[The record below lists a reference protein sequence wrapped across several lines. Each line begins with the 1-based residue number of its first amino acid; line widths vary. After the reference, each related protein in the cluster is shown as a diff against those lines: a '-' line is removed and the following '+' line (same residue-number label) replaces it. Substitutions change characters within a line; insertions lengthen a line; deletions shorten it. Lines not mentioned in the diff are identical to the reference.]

1 MELVK
6 ALKNLSKNYEE
17 IRQADDTTSNPV
29 AKKAFRK
36 IEALIKEGVDKEF
49 ISDLK
54 IQMRLGI
61 GRLTSTPIV
70 YLMKKDS
77 DIKPMKGIYVAV
89 ILDNEEEYNLRV
101 CLTQGRYDVNRQIK
115 EENSG
120 KSKVKVKKQ
129 VDIELAARAHP
140 IAEMHTSYF
149 KVRGFYTANID
160 HVKPTVIAEKRFIIK
175 SINSDDVIYD
185 TVNELLDVYLN
196 NILKNDSEKFYD
208 DSYVNRLVLSRN
220 GQNEFRKKLF
230 EKYGMECLVT
240 GYKNVAALEA
250 SHIIPHSSSLD
261 YSHENGL
268 LLRADIHSLYDKNLI
283 GIREDGVVFFT
294 TEALCDEYKPLDG
307 KKLSI
312 KISKKMKE
320 NLASRF
326 AEFNSKLV

>member
-6 ALKNLSKNYEE
+6 AINNLSKNYDE
-17 IRQADDTTSNPV
+17 IRQADDTTSNSV

-36 IEALIKEGVDKEF
+36 IESLVKEGIDKKF

-54 IQMRLGI
+54 IQMKLGI
-61 GRLTSTPIV
+61 GRLTSTPTV
-70 YLMKKDS
+70 YLMKKDA
-77 DIKPMKGIYVAV
+77 DIKPMKGIYVA
-89 ILDNEEEYNLRV
+89 IIIDSEEKYNLRV
-101 CLTQGRYDVNRQIK
+101 CLTQGRYDVSRQIK
-115 EENSG
+115 EQKSG
-120 KSKVKVKKQ
+120 QHKIKKQ
-129 VDIELAARAHP
+129 VDLELAGRAHP

-149 KVRGFYTANID
+149 KERGFYTANID
-160 HVKPTVIAEKRFIIK
+160 EVKPTVIAEKRFIVK
-175 SINSDDVIYD
+175 DVENDNVIFD
-185 TVNELLDVYLN
+185 TVNQLLDVYLN
-196 NILKNDSEKFYD
+196 NIMKNDSEKFYF
-208 DSYVNRLVLSRN
+208 DSYVSRLSLSRN

-230 EKYGMECLVT
+230 EKYGMACLVT

-268 LLRADIHSLYDKNLI
+268 LLRSDIHSLYDKNLI
-283 GIREDGVVFFT
+283 GISEDGVIT
-294 TEALCDEYKPLDG
+294 ITAEALCDEYRPLVG

-320 NLASRF
+320 NLAIRF